1 MKIPSMNTVRTS
13 MLSILSSRSLK
24 DESCSLEIFSVNNGE
39 RIAGILILWPS
50 FLFLDNCIEC
60 DSANS
65 HMISVSQVLLWEG
78 KLSEKNCFNSKHL
91 EEWNHYP
98 NSLQE
103 STSDT
108 VMVVWCRLEN
118 RYIEDVISF
127 NVLTED
133 LCTIIFERMKLST
146 ETCALYLFCK

>member
-1 MKIPSMNTVRTS
+1 MNIVCTS

-24 DESCSLEIFSVNNGE
+24 DESCSLEILSVNDGE

-50 FLFLDNCIEC
+50 FLFLDNYIEC
-60 DSANS
+60 DGANS

-78 KLSEKNCFNSKHL
+78 KLSEQNCFNSQHL

-103 STSDT
+103 YTSDT
-108 VMVVWCRLEN
+108 VMVAWCRLE
-118 RYIEDVISF
+118 
-127 NVLTED
+127 
-133 LCTIIFERMKLST
+133 KLLHWR
-146 ETCALYLFCK
+146 CNQF